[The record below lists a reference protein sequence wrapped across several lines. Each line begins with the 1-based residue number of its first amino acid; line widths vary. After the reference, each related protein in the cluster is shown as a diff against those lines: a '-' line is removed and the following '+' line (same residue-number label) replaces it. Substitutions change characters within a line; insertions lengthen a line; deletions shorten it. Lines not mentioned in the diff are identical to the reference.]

1 MIARILA
8 VIVVVYL
15 VLVSAGVAIV
25 WLLSPK
31 IGFLGGLAAAAA
43 VFALIAWG
51 IIRVV
56 AQRLKG
62 VMAMV
67 RMMQGGGMPGGM
79 PGMGPGGPAPGRQTI
94 DGEILNRGP

>member
-1 MIARILA
+1 MVQRILA
-8 VIVVVYL
+8 IVVVIYL

-25 WLLSPK
+25 WFLAPK
-31 IGFLGGLAAAAA
+31 IGFLGGLAASAA
-43 VFALIAWG
+43 VFALIAWA

-67 RMMQGGGMPGGM
+67 RMMQGGGMPGM
-79 PGMGPGGPAPGRQTI
+79 PGGPNPGRPTI
-94 DGEILNRGP
+94 DGEILNRNP

>member
-8 VIVVVYL
+8 IVVVIYL

-31 IGFLGGLAAAAA
+31 IGFLGGLAAAGAI
-43 VFALIAWG
+43 FALIAWG
-51 IIRVV
+51 VIRVV

-67 RMMQGGGMPGGM
+67 RMMQGGGMGM
-79 PGMGPGGPAPGRQTI
+79 PGGPAPGRPTI

>member
-67 RMMQGGGMPGGM
+67 RMMQGGGMPG
-79 PGMGPGGPAPGRQTI
+79 MGPGGPAPGRQTI

>member
-56 AQRLKG
+56 AQRLKWEN
-62 VMAMV
+62 VV
-67 RMMQGGGMPGGM
+67 VPQQG
-79 PGMGPGGPAPGRQTI
+79 QTI
-94 DGEILNRGP
+94 EMN

>member
-1 MIARILA
+1 MIQRILGL
-8 VIVVVYL
+8 IVLVYV
-15 VLVSAGVAIV
+15 VLVSAGVGIV
-25 WLLSPK
+25 YWLAPQ

-43 VFALIAWG
+43 IFALIAYG

-56 AQRLKG
+56 AKRLKG

-67 RMMQGGGMPGGM
+67 RMMQTGGMPGSGMGM
-79 PGMGPGGPAPGRQTI
+79 PGASGSRPTI

>member
-1 MIARILA
+1 MVQRILA
-8 VIVVVYL
+8 IVVIVYL

-25 WLLSPK
+25 WFLSPK

-43 VFALIAWG
+43 IFALIAWG
-51 IIRVV
+51 VIRVV

-79 PGMGPGGPAPGRQTI
+79 PGGPMGAKRPTI
-94 DGEILNRGP
+94 DGEILNREP

>member
-1 MIARILA
+1 MVQRILA
-8 VIVVVYL
+8 IVVIIYL

-25 WLLSPK
+25 WLLAPK

-43 VFALIAWG
+43 IFGAIAWVA
-51 IIRVV
+51 IRMI

-67 RMMQGGGMPGGM
+67 RMMQGGGMPGG
-79 PGMGPGGPAPGRQTI
+79 PAPGRQTI